1 MEPPEVVG
9 WLEQSPLLQQ
19 ESLDHREA
27 GACRRGPHS
36 VVTCF
41 RSRSP
46 LRGWLDSCCQEMG
59 ISAVLGSWAP
69 GDRGW
74 ICLRL
79 FPPQPHRRVFSDFF
93 ESAIREVV
101 KRARGREGAALACQK
116 LQPPGWE
123 AWAALSLT
131 SPGLGQGAGQGPGLK
146 DLAVGGL
153 SEPPAEETLR
163 WLPHLS
169 MQVCKV

>member
-1 MEPPEVVG
+1 M
-9 WLEQSPLLQQ
+9 
-19 ESLDHREA
+19 
-27 GACRRGPHS
+27 
-36 VVTCF
+36 VTCF

-46 LRGWLDSCCQEMG
+46 SRGWLDSCCQETG
-59 ISAVLGSWAP
+59 ISAVLGSLAP
-69 GDRGW
+69 GHRGW
-74 ICLRL
+74 ICLCL
-79 FPPQPHRRVFSDFF
+79 FPPQQHRRVFSDFC

-131 SPGLGQGAGQGPGLK
+131 SPGLGQGAGQGPGLEG
-146 DLAVGGL
+146 LAVGGL

-163 WLPHLS
+163 RLPHLS
-169 MQVCKV
+169 LLVCKVQLLQLILQAVVRAGTGEPGRYR